1 MFKEKVN
8 INTKQVWNLVRVYRL
23 KDGTLKYVL
32 QHKTDMTVKRVEY
45 RQLVMLYKQ
54 GYSYN
59 YMISVSTTGRESI
72 KGKNGKLLTGVL
84 NNEVKLDKRLTPVAL
99 LFNNKGKIAEV
110 MLFDEQTEKKVR
122 VTYDQLKELDNRGL
136 VNLLKKDKDEY
147 ITFPDEV
154 MRYDSKGNIKL
165 NANQKRALEEAKKV
179 DSVLTSKDTVAKSRK
194 FVKRVSNSIDNISE
208 EEKQKEM
215 ERLAKLDE
223 KNKAKE
229 RKKKVANR
237 TSGESVEDRMKK
249 SYEEAKSSGVF
260 DIEPEEIEDENKP
273 GRCISGAHSEGS
285 LYDMIDKIVRD
296 TYI

>member
-8 INTKQVWNLVRVYRL
+8 INTKQVWNLVRLYRL
-23 KDGTLKYVL
+23 KDGALKYVL
-32 QHKTDMTVKRVEY
+32 QHKTDMTIKRVEY
-45 RQLVMLYKQ
+45 RQLAMLYKQ
-54 GYSYN
+54 GYSNN

-99 LFNNKGKIAEV
+99 LFNNKGKISEV

-122 VTYDQLKELDNRGL
+122 VTYDQLKELDNRNL
-136 VNLLKKDKDEY
+136 VNLLKKDKDGY

-154 MRYDSKGNIKL
+154 LRYDIKGNVKL

-179 DSVLTSKDTVAKSRK
+179 DSALTSKDTVAKSRK
-194 FVKRVSNSIDNISE
+194 FVKRVSNSTDNISE

-215 ERLAKLDE
+215 ERLAKLEE

-229 RKKKVANR
+229 HKKKVANR

-260 DIEPEEIEDENKP
+260 DVEPEEIEDVNMPK
-273 GRCISGAHSEGS
+273 RCISGAHSEGS
-285 LYDMIDKIVRD
+285 VYGMIDKIVREN
-296 TYI
+296 YI